1 MHKFNVKNLTNRKY
15 YLKWSFIPT
24 FRRQKQLDNGSMML
38 EKDKCRLNKPTHI
51 RLGILELS
59 KELMKDCHY
68 NYSINKYAKTELLF
82 TDTNRVIYE
91 IETKNIYED
100 LYKDNLISANIQKNQ
115 NIMVRQITQLFVKL
129 KVDSRVR

>member
-1 MHKFNVKNLTNRKY
+1 
-15 YLKWSFIPT
+15 
-24 FRRQKQLDNGSMML
+24 
-38 EKDKCRLNKPTHI
+38 
-51 RLGILELS
+51 
-59 KELMKDCHY
+59 MKDCHY

-115 NIMVRQITQLFVKL
+115 NIMVRQIT
-129 KVDSRVR
+129 